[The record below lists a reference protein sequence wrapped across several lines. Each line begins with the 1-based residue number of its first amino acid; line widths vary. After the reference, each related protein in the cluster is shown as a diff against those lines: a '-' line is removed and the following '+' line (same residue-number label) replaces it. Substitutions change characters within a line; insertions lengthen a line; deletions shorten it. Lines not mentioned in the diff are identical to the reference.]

1 MELRLKIAASK
12 LISIQLGAVL
22 VKLFYS
28 SASPYVRKV
37 VVTAIEAGLDNEIE
51 RVTPSDSVWIGNG
64 DAEVS
69 DNNPLG
75 KIPTL
80 ITRDGDALIDS
91 TLICEYLSCLKPEA
105 KLLPSAG
112 SPRWRVLNVQAMAQ
126 GAMDAVMLRA
136 IETQMRPDHL
146 FWEDGV
152 ARQSVKVMR
161 TFRSFDTMIADGKS
175 DVIKDGV
182 VNLGA
187 ITLGCVL
194 GYLEQRL
201 NDHDWRENHTYLSAW
216 YDDFSNRPSMME
228 TVPPP
233 LPPAHLDPR
242 KG

>member
-1 MELRLKIAASK
+1 LVSEAGGGADRLCPFPNRRYWRGAEVIQEHCYEIELRLKVATLK
-12 LISIQLGAVL
+12 LVPIQFEAIL

-37 VVTAIEAGLDNEIE
+37 VVTAIEAGLDDEIE
-51 RVTPSDSVWIGNG
+51 RIAPSGSVWIGNG

-80 ITRDGDALIDS
+80 ITRDNDALIDS
-91 TLICEYLSCLKPEA
+91 TLICEYLSCLKPKAE
-105 KLLPSAG
+105 LLPSKG

-152 ARQSVKVMR
+152 ARQTVKAMR
-161 TFRSFDTMIADGKS
+161 TFRCFDAMIA
-175 DVIKDGV
+175 
-182 VNLGA
+182 
-187 ITLGCVL
+187 
-194 GYLEQRL
+194 
-201 NDHDWRENHTYLSAW
+201 
-216 YDDFSNRPSMME
+216 
-228 TVPPP
+228 
-233 LPPAHLDPR
+233 
-242 KG
+242 